1 MSEDMIK
8 QVKSIAFVVLALSA
22 VGYVYQY
29 GRSVNQAYPTRTFS
43 ADGEADMETATDIAV
58 FTASVVTEGGNN
70 VAEIQQQNVEK
81 MNAIN
86 AFLKE
91 QGVEK
96 KDLKTSQYA
105 LSPRYSYQNCDGRS
119 ICPPPSIAGYT
130 LTQTLAVKVRDL
142 EPLGAI
148 LSGIVEKGANSVSGI
163 SFAVDDDTDARQKAR
178 TEAIA
183 KAQKKARDIARA
195 GNFRVGKLISVYED
209 AAGITP
215 DNPMNYGGLGG
226 VSAEFKAV
234 PSIEPGTQSGTVRV
248 NLTYE
253 IRN

>member
-1 MSEDMIK
+1 MQQIK
-8 QVKSIAFVVLALSA
+8 TVVLVVLSLAA

-29 GRSVNQAYPTRTFS
+29 GRSVNQTYPNRTFTVS
-43 ADGEADMETATDIAV
+43 GEAKMETSTDIAT

-70 VAEIQQQNVEK
+70 VAEIQQQNVDK
-81 MNAIN
+81 MNVIN

-119 ICPPPSIAGYT
+119 ACPPPSISGYT
-130 LTQTLAVKVRDL
+130 LTQTLTVKVRNL
-142 EPLGAI
+142 EPLGTI
-148 LSGIVEKGANSVSGI
+148 LSGIIEKGANSVSGI

-183 KAQKKARDIARA
+183 KAQKEARNIARA
-195 GNFRVGKLISVYED
+195 GNFRVGKLISIYED
-209 AAGITP
+209 SGVTP
-215 DNPMNYGGLGG
+215 DYSMNYSGMGGA
-226 VSAEFKAV
+226 AEIKAT
-234 PSIEPGTQSGTVRV
+234 PTIEPGIQSGKVRI

>member
-1 MSEDMIK
+1 MSEDFLK
-8 QVKSIAFVVLALSA
+8 HVKTGALVVLVLA
-22 VGYVYQY
+22 VVAYVYQY
-29 GRSVNQAYPTRTFS
+29 GRSVNQTYPNRTFTVS
-43 ADGEADMETATDIAV
+43 GEAKMETSTDIAT

-70 VAEIQQQNVEK
+70 VAEIQQQNVDK

-96 KDLKTSQYA
+96 EDLQTSQYA

-119 ICPPPSIAGYT
+119 ICPPPSISGYT
-130 LTQTLAVKVRDL
+130 LTQTLAVKVRNL
-142 EPLGAI
+142 EPLGTI
-148 LSGIVEKGANSVSGI
+148 LSGIIENGANSVSGI

-183 KAQKKARDIARA
+183 KAQKEARNIAKA
-195 GNFRVGKLISVYED
+195 GNFRIGELLSIYED
-209 AAGITP
+209 SSIVP
-215 DNPMNYGGLGG
+215 DFQMNYGGA
-226 VSAEFKAV
+226 SAELKAA
-234 PSIEPGTQSGTVRV
+234 PIIEPGTQSDTVQM

-253 IRN
+253 IRH